1 MVFGLQIWIMLHFTG
16 LDWKSYGQQF
26 IITLIRYFSAVEL
39 EITQTMNLE
48 YDYQITG
55 FGLENPWT
63 VIQDCD

>member
-48 YDYQITG
+48 YDY
-55 FGLENPWT
+55 
-63 VIQDCD
+63 